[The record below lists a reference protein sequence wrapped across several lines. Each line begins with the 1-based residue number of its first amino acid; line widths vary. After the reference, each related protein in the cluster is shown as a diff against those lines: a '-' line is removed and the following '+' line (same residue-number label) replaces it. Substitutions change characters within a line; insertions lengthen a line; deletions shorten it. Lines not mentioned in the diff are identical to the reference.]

1 MKFSMS
7 WLEYWLENY
16 SIYIID
22 VQSQTKLK
30 NTQILKRYWNFE
42 EFIYIFI
49 EICYSQK
56 NFPIYKMYYIMYIYI
71 SLYNITFIKIKIFK
85 LDKFPCKIYRYMKSF
100 LIQVI
105 YTL

>member
-1 MKFSMS
+1 
-7 WLEYWLENY
+7 
-16 SIYIID
+16 
-22 VQSQTKLK
+22 
-30 NTQILKRYWNFE
+30 
-42 EFIYIFI
+42 
-49 EICYSQK
+49 
-56 NFPIYKMYYIMYIYI
+56 MYYIMYIYI